1 MADFYD
7 MNAAIQKPN
16 IVNALRQ
23 GQQYG
28 MQLKQQQQQVA
39 DQNALRDLAPKILGG
54 DPQAYSQAAAIDP
67 EAAGKYQQA
76 GDSQLRRFKNAVDY
90 FDQGLK
96 SGDDRL
102 IQARFREIA
111 PFLSNMTG
119 KPAPEMYTPDMLPAF
134 EQVKTKLAFAD
145 QDPNKAELA
154 PRVVGSAL
162 VDSTG
167 KVLYQ
172 APPEQKYQWSER
184 AGAWIPMP
192 GAGGVQ
198 DPQQGQQMP
207 PADAGAPPVAEGQ
220 QITPFAPD
228 VNIPQSSA
236 EYAAFQAASADAN
249 SPNPTG
255 QPFKV
260 GDVPYEAFQ
269 APPGANTFGNGQP
282 RQPQRQ
288 PPGLAAI
295 PVAGIG
301 PKPDISPAE
310 ERRLQLAEEAA
321 ARAREAA
328 DRSRF
333 GNAPAGFRFKE
344 DGSLEA
350 IPGGPKPAGSA
361 ATEGERKAATLLQR
375 LNFSLEQMQSAIKE
389 SPSAASPNMTAEVLR
404 KLPLIGEPAA
414 NIANPAER
422 QRVES
427 AQLDILDAALTLG
440 TGAAYTKEQLEGY
453 RRAYFPQVGDTP
465 EAIKDKAARLENVI
479 QAAKIAAGRAA
490 PKENAAPAA
499 GGWKIRVKN

>member
-16 IVNALRQ
+16 IVNALRE

-28 MQLKQQQQQVA
+28 MQLAQQKRQVA
-39 DQNALRDLAPKILGG
+39 DQNALRDLAPKIIGG

-67 EAAGKYQQA
+67 KQA
-76 GDSQLRRFKNAVDY
+76 GQYQEAGDTQLRRFKNAVDY
-90 FDQGLK
+90 FDKGLQ
-96 SGDDRL
+96 SGDERL
-102 IQARFREIA
+102 IQARYREIA
-111 PFLSNMTG
+111 PFLSSLTG
-119 KPAPEMYTPDMLPAF
+119 NPAPEAYTPDMLPAF
-134 EQVKTKLAFAD
+134 EQVKTKIAMSNT
-145 QDPNKAELA
+145 DPNKTELA
-154 PRVVGSAL
+154 PRVVGDAL
-162 VDSTG
+162 VDSAG

-192 GAGGVQ
+192 GAGG
-198 DPQQGQQMP
+198 GQQSSP
-207 PADAGAPPVAEGQ
+207 PTFEDGTPVPAPSMKGKDGMPVAIDPSMSPQDIAAVQAMEGG
-220 QITPFAPD
+220 
-228 VNIPQSSA
+228 NIPMQF
-236 EYAAFQAASADAN
+236 AATNEPAQA
-249 SPNPTG
+249 
-255 QPFKV
+255 Q
-260 GDVPYEAFQ
+260 
-269 APPGANTFGNGQP
+269 
-282 RQPQRQ
+282 
-288 PPGLAAI
+288 PGLSAI

-310 ERRLQLAEEAA
+310 ERRLQLAEESAQ
-321 ARAREAA
+321 RAREAA

-333 GNAPAGFRFKE
+333 GNAPAGFRFKP

-375 LNFSLEQMQSAIKE
+375 LNFSLDQMQSAIKE

-453 RRAYFPQVGDTP
+453 RRSYFPQVGDSP
-465 EAIKDKAARLENVI
+465 SAVKDKAARLQNIIES
-479 QAAKIAAGRAA
+479 AKIAAGRAA

>member
-7 MNAAIQKPN
+7 VNAAAQRPN
-16 IVNALRQ
+16 YINALRE

-28 MQLKQQQQQVA
+28 MKLREQRQQVA
-39 DQNALRDLAPKILGG
+39 DQNALRDLAPKIIGG
-54 DPQAYSQAAAIDP
+54 DPQAYSQAAAINP
-67 EAAGKYQQA
+67 EEAGKYQQA
-76 GDSQLRRFKNAVDY
+76 GDGQLRRLKGAIDY
-90 FDQGLK
+90 FDKGLQ

-102 IQARFREIA
+102 IQAMFREIS
-111 PFLSNMTG
+111 PFLSSVTG

-134 EQVKTKLAFAD
+134 EQVKTKIAMAD
-145 QDPNKAELA
+145 LDPNKAKLA

-172 APPEQKYQWSER
+172 APQEQKYQWSER

-192 GAGGVQ
+192 GAGA
-198 DPQQGQQMP
+198 PPQGQQKTFEDGTAVPPPSMAGNDGMP
-207 PADAGAPPVAEGQ
+207 VTIDPGM
-220 QITPFAPD
+220 
-228 VNIPQSSA
+228 SA
-236 EYAAFQAASADAN
+236 EDIKAVQAMEGGPIPGQFSATDGPA
-249 SPNPTG
+249 
-255 QPFKV
+255 
-260 GDVPYEAFQ
+260 Q
-269 APPGANTFGNGQP
+269 A
-282 RQPQRQ
+282 

-389 SPSAASPNMTAEVLR
+389 SPSSASPNMTAEVLR

-465 EAIKDKAARLENVI
+465 AAIKDKAARLENVI
-479 QAAKIAAGRAA
+479 RAAKIAAGRAA